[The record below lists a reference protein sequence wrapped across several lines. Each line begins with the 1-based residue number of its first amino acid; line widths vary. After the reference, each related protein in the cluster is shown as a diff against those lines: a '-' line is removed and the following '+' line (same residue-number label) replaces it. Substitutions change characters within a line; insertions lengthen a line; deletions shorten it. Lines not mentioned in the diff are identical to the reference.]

1 MKSALTAAFLVVI
14 AGASTGCKTAKSAEH
29 EPGAAA
35 VVAPAEVSTHVVAS
49 KLVPKYLLVTGQLK
63 SSRETDLAANA
74 TGKVTQTLV
83 ERGTQVK
90 AGETLATLDVR
101 AAALSAAE
109 ARAHAE
115 TAAQN
120 AKTAKSDCERADA
133 LVRSGAISRAEFDR
147 LDAQCRTTDF
157 QVSAAQARS
166 KLAAQNVGDGVIR
179 APFDGF
185 VTERYVDVGE
195 YVSPSSKVVTIVDLA
210 SLRLE
215 LAVPE
220 SNIAAAKK
228 DAVVSFTVAGY
239 PDRTFGGAVQFV
251 GASVRAATRDVVA
264 EATVDNADGVL
275 RPGMFASV
283 RLQNGEGMMPVV
295 PKDAIVTR
303 DDKPIAFV
311 VEGGRLEQRIVQTG
325 DVIGDE
331 IVVLRGIADGERLV
345 LAPADTLKNGQA
357 VK

>member
-1 MKSALTAAFLVVI
+1 MKSALAAASLVVI
-14 AGASTGCKTAKSAEH
+14 AGATAGCKTAKSAEN
-29 EPGAAA
+29 EPSAATA
-35 VVAPAEVSTHVVAS
+35 TAPAQVNTHTVTS

-74 TGKVTQTLV
+74 SGKVMQTRV

-90 AGETLATLDVR
+90 AGETLATLHVR

-133 LVRSGAISRAEFDR
+133 LLQSGAISRAEFDR

-179 APFDGF
+179 APFNGF
-185 VTERYVDVGE
+185 VTERYIDVGE
-195 YVSPSSKVVTIVDLA
+195 YVTASSKVVTIVDLA

-215 LAVPE
+215 LTVPE

-228 DAVVSFTVAGY
+228 DAAVSFTVAGY
-239 PDRTFGGAVQFV
+239 PDRTFGGTVQYI
-251 GASVRAATRDVVA
+251 GASVRAATRDIVA

-283 RLQNGEGMMPVV
+283 RLQNGEEKTPVV
-295 PKDAIVTR
+295 PKNAVVTR
-303 DDKPIAFV
+303 GDKQVAFV
-311 VEGGRLEQRIVQTG
+311 VENGRLEQRIVQTG
-325 DVIGDE
+325 DVIGEE
-331 IVVLRGIADGERLV
+331 IAVLRGIADGERLV
-345 LAPADTLKNGQA
+345 LAPAETLKNGQA